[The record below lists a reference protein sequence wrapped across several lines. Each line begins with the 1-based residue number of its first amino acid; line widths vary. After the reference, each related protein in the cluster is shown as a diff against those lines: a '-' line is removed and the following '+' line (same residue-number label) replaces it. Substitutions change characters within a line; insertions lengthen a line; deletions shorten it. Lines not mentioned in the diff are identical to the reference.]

1 MIKKPSS
8 SRLRQKCIR
17 VLDKTES
24 FKKWSREEDQS
35 PEPRHYRGPQAAPP
49 LHSTDSP
56 LSGSEVA
63 RRASTEVA
71 SVRVGAAKL
80 AGVLGGGAL
89 VDVGAAAAS
98 LLVVEAG
105 RAEAAEASQRVV
117 ARGPPTDLTVQAL
130 VLIWGLEEVEG

>member
-1 MIKKPSS
+1 MALPPHPS
-8 SRLRQKCIR
+8 
-17 VLDKTES
+17 
-24 FKKWSREEDQS
+24 
-35 PEPRHYRGPQAAPP
+35 
-49 LHSTDSP
+49 DSP

-63 RRASTEVA
+63 GRASAEVA

-89 VDVGAAAAS
+89 VDVRTAAAR

-117 ARGPPTDLTVQAL
+117 ARGPPTDLAVQAL
-130 VLIWGLEEVEG
+130 VLIWVGRKWRGSQQGVISG